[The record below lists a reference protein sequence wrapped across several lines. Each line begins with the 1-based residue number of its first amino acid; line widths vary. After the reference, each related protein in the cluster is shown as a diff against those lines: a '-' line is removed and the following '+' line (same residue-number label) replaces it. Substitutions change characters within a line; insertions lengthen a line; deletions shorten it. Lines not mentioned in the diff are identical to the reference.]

1 VHNGQQKPNL
11 RHKKRGVKWIG
22 MAADSSGW
30 MDGIRT
36 GTSTEIWRERE
47 RERERVPDFRSC
59 NTENVGA
66 NGRADKRSREQISVL

>member
-22 MAADSSGW
+22 MPAGSSWSSGD
-30 MDGIRT
+30 DGWYQDWYRY
-36 GTSTEIWRERE
+36 GDM
-47 RERERVPDFRSC
+47 ERERVPDFRSC
-59 NTENVGA
+59 NAENVGA